1 MVWHY
6 WRSTHIIDGVSKT
19 LLTSSSSD
27 LGFDSHENQESQA
40 LSHISG
46 ISFFFPFLFAL
57 TVAPRCTQG
66 SRNSVHSRV
75 SSRCC
80 IKGNPGLMEMRGIQ
94 CTGVVACLKLAGPS
108 RLWCC
113 IQAAAAFL
121 KMVGTPCIGVLELVK
136 LTGRRGCVAA
146 AFTLLWF
153 F

>member
-1 MVWHY
+1 
-6 WRSTHIIDGVSKT
+6 
-19 LLTSSSSD
+19 
-27 LGFDSHENQESQA
+27 
-40 LSHISG
+40 
-46 ISFFFPFLFAL
+46 
-57 TVAPRCTQG
+57 
-66 SRNSVHSRV
+66 
-75 SSRCC
+75 
-80 IKGNPGLMEMRGIQ
+80 MEMRGIQ